1 MGDDGSGDDDD
12 GDEDDDQIE
21 DMMSDYKGGPWTSLE
36 DDLAVVFTR
45 MRAAISAAGVHDPG
59 GSVAWMNEDKRRS
72 WLIMGPRAV
81 KVVEQT
87 IAAAK
92 REVEQVQDAAR

>member
-1 MGDDGSGDDDD
+1 
-12 GDEDDDQIE
+12 
-21 DMMSDYKGGPWTSLE
+21 
-36 DDLAVVFTR
+36 
-45 MRAAISAAGVHDPG
+45 
-59 GSVAWMNEDKRRS
+59 MNEDKRRS